1 MIFMQK
7 PITRQM
13 HGAADYGYAP
23 LMFAAP
29 EIAGFTDEKKA
40 VMISRIIGGK
50 VLASTLLTKAEWGVY
65 KVIPFKVHLA
75 LDVAVSLFS
84 LAAPWIFGFANNAKA
99 RNTFLAMGAV
109 GAVVTSLTEPRE
121 MNEALKIADMD
132 II

>member
-13 HGAADYGYAP
+13 HGVADYGYAP